1 MACYINPFPSE
12 ISQDEFLL
20 ILNTNNLYDT
30 YLNIINNN
38 EEGLLEFFNINKAV
52 IDEGINQI
60 KELREFKAGKLTSTD
75 VIVNNPIINYFI
87 NNNINANILKTLDKS
102 FTEIF
107 YKLVKES
114 TKPVSDFINLNDL
127 LKLSYKEGLKSNN
140 VIIRFLG
147 SLNGYKDML
156 NNQLNTN
163 VNNEGKSLTEYEKIY
178 IQQTINYINSLGIFK
193 NENYS

>member
-75 VIVNNPIINYFI
+75 VIVNNPIIFV
-87 NNNINANILKTLDKS
+87 
-102 FTEIF
+102 F
-107 YKLVKES
+107 
-114 TKPVSDFINLNDL
+114 P
-127 LKLSYKEGLKSNN
+127 
-140 VIIRFLG
+140 LG
-147 SLNGYKDML
+147 
-156 NNQLNTN
+156 
-163 VNNEGKSLTEYEKIY
+163 
-178 IQQTINYINSLGIFK
+178 
-193 NENYS
+193 